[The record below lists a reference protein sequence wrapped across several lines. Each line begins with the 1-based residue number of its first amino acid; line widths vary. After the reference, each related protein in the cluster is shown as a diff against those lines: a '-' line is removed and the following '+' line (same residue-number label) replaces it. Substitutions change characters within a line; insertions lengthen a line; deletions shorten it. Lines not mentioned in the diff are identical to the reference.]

1 MTPPRPSS
9 PDIHALTGAY
19 VLDAVDGDERAMVD
33 EHLAS
38 CDVCAREVTE
48 LRLTATALT
57 RADEVEPPASLRA
70 AVLARIATAPQLPAP
85 QLPAPDDRPRDGQR
99 RGQPRHPRLSRRV
112 TAAAAAAL
120 VTVTGLGLTVAG
132 QQRRLDSERQ
142 RADRLSALA
151 AAALSRS
158 AAMPLAG
165 GGSLAVVA
173 VAGNALVS
181 ARDLPVLTGGRV
193 YQFWLAGPSPAG
205 PDGVRSAGIADG
217 RAVAVDRLL
226 TGVGDA
232 RSIVVTAEPAGGS
245 ARPTTPMLIDAPIR
259 A

>member
-1 MTPPRPSS
+1 MTPPRPPS
-9 PDIHALTGAY
+9 PDVHALTGAY

>member
-57 RADEVEPPASLRA
+57 RVDEVEPPASLRA

>member
-1 MTPPRPSS
+1 
-9 PDIHALTGAY
+9 
-19 VLDAVDGDERAMVD
+19 
-33 EHLAS
+33 

-70 AVLARIATAPQLPAP
+70 AVLARIATAPQLPAPQLPAP

-193 YQFWLAGPSPAG
+193 YQFWLAGP
-205 PDGVRSAGIADG
+205 DGVRSAGIADG

>member
-1 MTPPRPSS
+1 MTPPRPPS

-19 VLDAVDGDERAMVD
+19 VLDAVDGDERAVVE
-33 EHLAS
+33 EHLAG

-70 AVLARIATAPQLPAP
+70 AVLARIATAPQLPA
-85 QLPAPDDRPRDGQR
+85 LDDRPRDGRR
-99 RGQPRHPRLSRRV
+99 RGRPRHPRLPRRV

-120 VTVTGLGLTVAG
+120 VAVTGLGLTVAD

-151 AAALSRS
+151 TAALSRS

-193 YQFWLAGPSPAG
+193 YQFWLAGLNPAS

-245 ARPTTPMLIDAPIR
+245 ARPTTPMLVDAPIR
-259 A
+259 T